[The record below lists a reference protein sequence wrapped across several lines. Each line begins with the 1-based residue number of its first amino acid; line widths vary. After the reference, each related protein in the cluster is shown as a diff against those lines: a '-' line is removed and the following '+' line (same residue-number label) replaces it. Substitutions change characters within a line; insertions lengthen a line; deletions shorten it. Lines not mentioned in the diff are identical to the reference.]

1 MGQSEVSIVASLAR
15 SLFSVQALP
24 GIRTLNS
31 VTLREVWCGR
41 NGGHPVDTEHMPHL
55 KAAIEWLTRAQ
66 DATATGGIA
75 RGYSLVWHSYFGARG
90 WEPAYP
96 ETTGYIIPTL
106 LTCAHDLRRVDLRAR
121 AMRAAEWE
129 CEVQMPS
136 GAVQGGV
143 IGQDVVPA
151 IFNTGQVIFGWLA
164 AYERTGTS
172 AYARAAERA
181 ALYLVSRLD
190 HDGIWR
196 RDHSPYAQTQF
207 QPHGA
212 ALYNART
219 AWAVAEV
226 GARLGN
232 RAALDG
238 AALSLRAIAKRQ
250 HQSSWF
256 PECCLTDPER
266 PLLHTI
272 AYAIRG
278 LLEGGRVLQD
288 SRLIDQAAAAAAAIA
303 SEVAD
308 DGRLPGRFASDWRPA
323 ARWSCLTGQAQ
334 MANIWL
340 RLYEITGEK
349 FWLEPVPRVLRFLKS
364 TQNRDSEDDGLRGGI
379 KGSEPI
385 GGPYGAYETL
395 SWATKFFVDALVR
408 HDRVLA
414 GARADASDISSL
426 A

>member
-1 MGQSEVSIVASLAR
+1 MNRL
-15 SLFSVQALP
+15 
-24 GIRTLNS
+24 TLG
-31 VTLREVWCGR
+31 EVWCER
-41 NGGHPVDTEHMPHL
+41 SGGHAVEQEHAPHMH
-55 KAAIEWLTRAQ
+55 AAIDWLCRAQ

-75 RGYSLVWHSYFGARG
+75 RGYSLVWNSYFRARG

-106 LTCAHDLRRVDLRAR
+106 FMCARRLRRVDLRER
-121 AMRAAEWE
+121 AERAAAWE
-129 CEVQMPS
+129 CDVQLKS

-143 IGQDVVPA
+143 IGQEIGPA

-164 AYERTGTS
+164 AYDRTGSTTF
-172 AYARAAERA
+172 AEAAERA
-181 ALYLVSRLD
+181 ALYLASRLD
-190 HDGIWR
+190 RDGIWR
-196 RDHSPYAQTQF
+196 RDHSPFARPHSD
-207 QPHGA
+207 PHGA

-232 RAALDG
+232 HRATD
-238 AALSLRAIAKRQ
+238 AAARSLVAIAKRQ
-250 HQSSWF
+250 HPSSWF
-256 PECCLTDPER
+256 PECCLTDPAR

-278 LLEGGRVLQD
+278 LLEGGRVLGD
-288 SRLIDQAAAAAAAIA
+288 ARFIDQAAAAAAAIA
-303 SEVAD
+303 SEVGE
-308 DGRLPGRFASDWRPA
+308 DGRLPGRFAEGWRPA

-340 RLYEITGEK
+340 RLHAITGESY
-349 FWLEPVPRVLRFLKS
+349 WLEPVPKVLRFLKS
-364 TQNRDSEDDGLRGGI
+364 TQNRDSANEGLRGGI
-379 KGSEPI
+379 KGSDPI
-385 GGPYGAYETL
+385 GGAYGSYETL

-414 GARADASDISSL
+414 GTPPDAGDLSSL

>member
-1 MGQSEVSIVASLAR
+1 VASLAGSLR
-15 SLFSVQALP
+15 SLRAVQTLP
-24 GIRTLNS
+24 GLRTLNS

-41 NGGHPVDTEHMPHL
+41 SGGHPVDARHGPHL
-55 KAAIEWLTRAQ
+55 EAAIEWMTRAQ

-75 RGYSLVWHSYFGARG
+75 RGYSLVWSPYFGVRG

-129 CEVQMPS
+129 REVQLPS

-143 IGQDVVPA
+143 IGQEVAPA

-172 AYARAAERA
+172 AFAHAAERA

-190 HDGIWR
+190 RDGIWR

-207 QPHGA
+207 THQTA

-250 HQSSWF
+250 DQNSWF
-256 PECCLTDPER
+256 PDCCLTDPDR

-278 LLEGGRVLQD
+278 LLEGGRVLED
-288 SRLIDQAAAAAAAIA
+288 SRLIDQAAAAAAAVA
-303 SEVAD
+303 SEVGE
-308 DGRLPGRFASDWRPA
+308 DGKLPGRFAAGWRPA
-323 ARWSCLTGQAQ
+323 ARWNCLTGQAQ
-334 MANIWL
+334 MTNIWL
-340 RLYEITGEK
+340 RLFEITGEQ

-364 TQNRDSEDDGLRGGI
+364 TQNRDSDDEGLRGGI

-385 GGPYGAYETL
+385 GGPYGPYETL
-395 SWATKFFVDALVR
+395 SWATKFFIDALVR
-408 HDRVLA
+408 HDRALA
-414 GARADASDISSL
+414 GKRAEAGDVASL